1 MNKPIN
7 FRAIRT
13 GGGAGQAKRPANA
26 RLNFSLHA
34 RLNRSDGFLSFVSK
48 PVPYSGNKR
57 KKMHLM
63 GAANNMEC

>member
-1 MNKPIN
+1 
-7 FRAIRT
+7 
-13 GGGAGQAKRPANA
+13 
-26 RLNFSLHA
+26 LNFSLHA